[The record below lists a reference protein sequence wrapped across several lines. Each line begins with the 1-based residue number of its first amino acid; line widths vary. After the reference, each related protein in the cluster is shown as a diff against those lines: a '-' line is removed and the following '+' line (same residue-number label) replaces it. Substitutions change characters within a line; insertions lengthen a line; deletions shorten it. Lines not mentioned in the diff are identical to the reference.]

1 MLVETAEEA
10 LDDDSVKFAR
20 VNPFCCCC
28 CLAERLVVSALL
40 FNLRSVSLGA
50 GGARVMLAAL
60 LVLLLVLALAPGLAL
75 SLPSFLL
82 MAMALMLTLFEVVV
96 LFSLLCL

>member
-28 CLAERLVVSALL
+28 FAERLVVSALL

>member
-1 MLVETAEEA
+1 METAEEA

-20 VNPFCCCC
+20 VNPFCCCF
-28 CLAERLVVSALL
+28 AERLVVSALL